1 LAQVLA
7 DLLSAQVR
15 IVSFREVKTTV
26 EDLYMKL
33 SRHEVM

>member
-1 LAQVLA
+1 MAVLLG
-7 DLLSAQVR
+7 DLVAAGVG
-15 IVSFREVKTTV
+15 VKGFGEVKQTV

>member
-1 LAQVLA
+1 VLP
-7 DLLSAQVR
+7 LVLV
-15 IVSFREVKTTV
+15 VFFYYVNTTV